1 MSLIFKKTKRDNSNI
16 NNNHNDNDLSNT
28 NGGGLNNNNKSRN
41 YKKSEIPSFL
51 ANLFEILQNNEYNDI
66 IEWSENGKSFIVK
79 NLTEFSEKVIP
90 RYWKHNNF
98 ASFVRQVNII
108 I

>member
-1 MSLIFKKTKRDNSNI
+1 MSLLKKRQREEKDINKQITTNCTNIEDN
-16 NNNHNDNDLSNT
+16 
-28 NGGGLNNNNKSRN
+28 LNNKN

-51 ANLFEILQNNEYNDI
+51 ANLYEILQSNEYNDI

-79 NLTEFSEKVIP
+79 NLTDFSEKVIP

-98 ASFVRQVNII
+98 ASFVRQVNI
-108 I
+108 